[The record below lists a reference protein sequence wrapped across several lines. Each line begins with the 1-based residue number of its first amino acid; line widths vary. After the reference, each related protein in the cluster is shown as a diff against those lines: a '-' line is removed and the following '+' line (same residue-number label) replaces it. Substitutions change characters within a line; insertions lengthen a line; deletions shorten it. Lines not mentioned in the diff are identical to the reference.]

1 MKLTLHVIHVF
12 GYIPHLYQIPA
23 ISIISRVV
31 NSFDHVICADI
42 IIIPPILIDHNI

>member
-1 MKLTLHVIHVF
+1 MHDF
-12 GYIPHLYQIPA
+12 GYNPQLSQNLA

-31 NSFDHVICADI
+31 NSFGHVIYADI